1 MLKSPP
7 TVCPFKEER
16 TLAINLVFDI
26 HQRMPKLG
34 GHAVTFAEMH
44 QPSLQSALSLSTVSE
59 SSLLKPLHLTNANSV
74 FTKSTT
80 KLTEVNKQK
89 IVHQTSTVPDRSS
102 HESSDIQGT
111 SNPPIIPIVPEQ
123 QSFHHPGSLQSTCN
137 PHGLPIVPKF
147 TSRGPKST
155 KPLPTKRSKSSD
167 SSSVPPHKVTRIE
180 PSQVVPSVRSST
192 ASSSVRSDAP
202 NVPAPDNSVQHTT
215 RTVPVPNVM
224 QKTSQPNTSSTNTG
238 RASLP
243 VAVNTSSLQ
252 QVPTDLPSVDISE
265 DYDFYS
271 TQTATK
277 TPSIPR
283 NPIHGQEIKKV
294 CVIYR

>member
-1 MLKSPP
+1 MFYSYPGSCVLKSPP

-137 PHGLPIVPKF
+137 PHGLP
-147 TSRGPKST
+147 
-155 KPLPTKRSKSSD
+155 
-167 SSSVPPHKVTRIE
+167 
-180 PSQVVPSVRSST
+180 
-192 ASSSVRSDAP
+192 
-202 NVPAPDNSVQHTT
+202 
-215 RTVPVPNVM
+215 
-224 QKTSQPNTSSTNTG
+224 
-238 RASLP
+238 
-243 VAVNTSSLQ
+243 
-252 QVPTDLPSVDISE
+252 
-265 DYDFYS
+265 
-271 TQTATK
+271 
-277 TPSIPR
+277 
-283 NPIHGQEIKKV
+283 
-294 CVIYR
+294 